1 MTRFITIRQV
11 DGSEDHFSDRD
22 LPLSIGSAPGN
33 HIQLPGSDQ
42 QAAYIDDAQGH
53 LFVQPAAHLAVPLL
67 HNDRQ
72 LLESTWLKSKDRLSC
87 EAFVISYER
96 SGDRILFRVAEER
109 GGEAPILSPPSHPPP
124 GAVSQGNSTTTEELP
139 VDIARSGGSSGKKK
153 AAIAVFGLIFLVLGC
168 AVLFVLLARPLE
180 LDVTPEPDSVA
191 VSGFFPVVKIGGRYL
206 LLPADYSV
214 AIQKKGYKDFRTDVR
229 VEQGG
234 DESLQVKLEKL
245 PGRLNLR
252 ITPPDDVE
260 VYSGDQL
267 LVTTPPHTI
276 QIAPGSHSLTL
287 TKARY
292 RPYQTEI
299 VIEGREIVQDME
311 VSLEPDWADI
321 TILSIPDGAEAVI
334 DGAAAGSTPLT
345 LPLLSGSHEIELNL
359 ASHTPSSRSITVQ
372 AGIGAVYA
380 FELTLLPGQLALT
393 SRPDGAAVSIGND
406 YQGTTPL
413 SLSLPSGL
421 AQEIRMS
428 LPGYQSVSHSLTLA
442 PGEERNLELELE
454 QEQGV
459 VFLTITPPDASVTIN
474 GRPYADVQ
482 GALTLPAQAQTFEVS
497 APGYQ
502 SVSRTVTPNPA
513 YSQQLAIELLPESGT
528 GKSPVD
534 SSVDTDALTTSA
546 GHRLLFIQPAPFM
559 MGAPRREPGRRANE
573 RQRQVTLKRP
583 FLIAEKLVTN
593 GQYKKFEGSHSSGT
607 FSGHSLD
614 GQDQPVVDVTWNQ
627 AVAYLNW
634 LSQQEELEPFYQK
647 QGDGYVTVSPPTNGY
662 RLPTEAE
669 WAFIARQAGGQEIQ
683 RYPWSGGFPP
693 RSVVANLGDE
703 SARTILPRVIQGY
716 NDTFPVTSPVGHFPA
731 NRAGLYDI
739 GGNASEWCHDYY
751 SAYTGRLTEDTDP
764 LGPPVGTHRVIRG
777 SNWRDATLA
786 ETRLSYRAYHKEAR
800 NNVGFRIARYP

>member
-1 MTRFITIRQV
+1 MTRFITIMQV

-33 HIQLPGSDQ
+33 HIQLPDIDQ

-72 LLESTWLKSKDRLSC
+72 LLESTWLKSKDRLSS
-87 EAFVISYER
+87 ESFVIIYER
-96 SGDRILFRVAEER
+96 SGDRLLFRVAEER

-124 GAVSQGNSTTTEELP
+124 GTVSQEHTITTEELP
-139 VDIARSGGSSGKKK
+139 VDIARSGGTSGKKK
-153 AAIAVFGLIFLVLGC
+153 AAIAVFGLLFLALSC

-214 AIQKKGYKDFRTDVR
+214 AIQKKGYKDFRADVR

-252 ITPPDDVE
+252 ITPPDGVE
-260 VYSGDQL
+260 VYSADRL

-276 QIAPGSHSLTL
+276 EIAPGSHSLTL
-287 TKARY
+287 KKARY
-292 RPYQTEI
+292 RPYLTEI

-311 VSLEPDWADI
+311 VSLEPDWAAI
-321 TILSIPDGAEAVI
+321 TILSKPDGAEVII
-334 DGAAAGSTPLT
+334 DGAAAGPTPLT

-359 ASHTPSSRSITVQ
+359 DSHTPSSRSITVQ
-372 AGIGAVYA
+372 AGIGAEYS
-380 FELTLLPGQLALT
+380 FELTLLPGQLSLT
-393 SRPDGAAVSIGND
+393 STPDGAAVTIGND

-421 AQEIRMS
+421 VQEIRMS

-442 PGEERNLELELE
+442 PGEERNLQLELQ

-459 VFLTITPPDASVTIN
+459 VFLTSTPPDASVTIN

-482 GALTLPAQAQTFEVS
+482 GALTLPAQAQTFVVS

-513 YSQQLAIELLPESGT
+513 YSQQLAIELPPDSGT
-528 GKSPVD
+528 GKSPVN

-573 RQRQVTLKRP
+573 RQRQVTLKQP

-593 GQYKKFEGSHSSGT
+593 GEYKKFEGSHSSGT

-669 WAFIARQAGGQEIQ
+669 WAFIARQAGNQEIQ

>member
-33 HIQLPGSDQ
+33 HIQLPDSDQ

-87 EAFVISYER
+87 ESFVISYER
-96 SGDRILFRVAEER
+96 SGDRIFFRVAEER

-124 GAVSQGNSTTTEELP
+124 GTVSQEHTITTEELP
-139 VDIARSGGSSGKKK
+139 VDIARSGGTSGKKK
-153 AAIAVFGLIFLVLGC
+153 AAIAVFGLLFLALSC

-214 AIQKKGYKDFRTDVR
+214 AIQKKGYKDFRADVR

-252 ITPPDDVE
+252 ITPPDGVE
-260 VYSGDQL
+260 VYSADRL

-276 QIAPGSHSLTL
+276 EIAPGSHSLTL
-287 TKARY
+287 KKARY
-292 RPYQTEI
+292 RPYLTEI

-311 VSLEPDWADI
+311 VSLEPDWAAI
-321 TILSIPDGAEAVI
+321 TILSKPGGAEVVI
-334 DGAAAGSTPLT
+334 DGAAAGPTPLT

-359 ASHTPSSRSITVQ
+359 DSHTPSSRSITVQ
-372 AGIGAVYA
+372 AGIGAEYA
-380 FELTLLPGQLALT
+380 FELTLLPGQLSLT
-393 SRPDGAAVSIGND
+393 STPDGAAVTIGND

-421 AQEIRMS
+421 VQEIRMS

-442 PGEERNLELELE
+442 PGEERNLQLELQ

-459 VFLTITPPDASVTIN
+459 VFLTSTPPDASVTIN
-474 GRPYADVQ
+474 GRPYPDVQ
-482 GALTLPAQAQTFEVS
+482 GALTLPAQAQTFVVS

-513 YSQQLAIELLPESGT
+513 YSQQLAIELPPDSGT
-528 GKSPVD
+528 GKSPVN

-573 RQRQVTLKRP
+573 RQRQVTLKQP

-593 GQYKKFEGSHSSGT
+593 GEYKKFEGSHSSGT

-634 LSQQEELEPFYQK
+634 LSQQEDLEPFYQK

-669 WAFIARQAGGQEIQ
+669 WAFIARQAGDQEIQ

>member
-33 HIQLPGSDQ
+33 HIQLPDSDQ

-72 LLESTWLKSKDRLSC
+72 LLESTWLKSKDRLSS
-87 EAFVISYER
+87 ESFEISYER
-96 SGDRILFRVAEER
+96 SGDRLLFRVAEER

-124 GAVSQGNSTTTEELP
+124 GTVSQEHTITTEELP
-139 VDIARSGGSSGKKK
+139 VDIARSGGTSGKKK
-153 AAIAVFGLIFLVLGC
+153 AAIAVFGLLFLALSC

-214 AIQKKGYKDFRTDVR
+214 AIQKKGYKDFRADVR

-252 ITPPDDVE
+252 ITPPDGVE
-260 VYSGDQL
+260 VYSADRL

-276 QIAPGSHSLTL
+276 EIAPGSHSLTL
-287 TKARY
+287 KKARY
-292 RPYQTEI
+292 RPYLTEI

-311 VSLEPDWADI
+311 VSLEPDWAAI
-321 TILSIPDGAEAVI
+321 TILSKPGGAEVVI
-334 DGAAAGSTPLT
+334 DGAAAGPTPLT

-359 ASHTPSSRSITVQ
+359 DSHTPSSRSITVQ
-372 AGIGAVYA
+372 AGIGAEYA
-380 FELTLLPGQLALT
+380 FELTLLPGQLSLT
-393 SRPDGAAVSIGND
+393 STPDGAAVTIGND

-421 AQEIRMS
+421 VQEIRMS

-442 PGEERNLELELE
+442 PGEERNLQLELQ

-459 VFLTITPPDASVTIN
+459 VFLTSTPPDASVTIN
-474 GRPYADVQ
+474 GRPYPDVQ
-482 GALTLPAQAQTFEVS
+482 GALTLPAQAQTFVVS

-513 YSQQLAIELLPESGT
+513 YSQQLAIELPPDSGT
-528 GKSPVD
+528 GKSPVN

-573 RQRQVTLKRP
+573 RQRQVTLKQP

-593 GQYKKFEGSHSSGT
+593 GEYKKFEGSHSSGT

-634 LSQQEELEPFYQK
+634 LSQQEDLEPFYQK

-669 WAFIARQAGGQEIQ
+669 WAFIARQAGDQEIQ

-764 LGPPVGTHRVIRG
+764 LGPPVGTHRIIRG

>member
-33 HIQLPGSDQ
+33 HIQLPDSDQ

-72 LLESTWLKSKDRLSC
+72 LLESTWLKSKDRLSS
-87 EAFVISYER
+87 ESFEISYER
-96 SGDRILFRVAEER
+96 SGDRLLFRVAEER

-124 GAVSQGNSTTTEELP
+124 GTVSQEHTITTEELP
-139 VDIARSGGSSGKKK
+139 VDIARSGGTSGKKK
-153 AAIAVFGLIFLVLGC
+153 AAIAVFGLLFLALSC

-214 AIQKKGYKDFRTDVR
+214 AIQKKGYKDFRADVR

-252 ITPPDDVE
+252 ITPPDGVE
-260 VYSGDQL
+260 VYSADRL

-276 QIAPGSHSLTL
+276 EIAPGSHSLTL
-287 TKARY
+287 KKARY
-292 RPYQTEI
+292 RPYLTEI

-311 VSLEPDWADI
+311 VSLEPDWAAI
-321 TILSIPDGAEAVI
+321 TILSKPGGAEVVI
-334 DGAAAGSTPLT
+334 DGAAAGPTPLT

-359 ASHTPSSRSITVQ
+359 DSHTPSSRSITVQ
-372 AGIGAVYA
+372 AGIGAEYA
-380 FELTLLPGQLALT
+380 FELTLLPGQLSLT
-393 SRPDGAAVSIGND
+393 STPDGAAVTIGND

-421 AQEIRMS
+421 VQEIRMS

-442 PGEERNLELELE
+442 PGEERNLQLELQ

-459 VFLTITPPDASVTIN
+459 VFLTSTPPDASVTIN
-474 GRPYADVQ
+474 GRPYPDVQ
-482 GALTLPAQAQTFEVS
+482 GALTLPAQAQTFVVS

-513 YSQQLAIELLPESGT
+513 YSQQLAIELPPDSGT
-528 GKSPVD
+528 GKSPVN

-573 RQRQVTLKRP
+573 RQRQVTLKQP

-593 GQYKKFEGSHSSGT
+593 GEYKKFEGSHSSGT

-634 LSQQEELEPFYQK
+634 LSQQEDLEPFYQK

-669 WAFIARQAGGQEIQ
+669 WAFIARQAGDQEIQ

>member
-1 MTRFITIRQV
+1 LTRFITIRQV

-33 HIQLPGSDQ
+33 HIQLPDSDQ
-42 QAAYIDDAQGH
+42 QAAYIDNAQGH

-72 LLESTWLKSKDRLSC
+72 LLESTWLKSKDRLSS
-87 EAFVISYER
+87 ESFVIIYER
-96 SGDRILFRVAEER
+96 SGDRLLFRVAEER

-124 GAVSQGNSTTTEELP
+124 GTVSQEHTITTEELP
-139 VDIARSGGSSGKKK
+139 VDIARSGGTSGKKK
-153 AAIAVFGLIFLVLGC
+153 AAIAVFGLLFLALSC

-214 AIQKKGYKDFRTDVR
+214 AIQKKGYKDFRADVR

-234 DESLQVKLEKL
+234 DESLQVMLEKL

-252 ITPPDDVE
+252 ITPPDGVE
-260 VYSGDQL
+260 VYSADRL

-276 QIAPGSHSLTL
+276 EIAPGSHSLTL
-287 TKARY
+287 KKARY
-292 RPYQTEI
+292 RPYLTEI

-311 VSLEPDWADI
+311 VSLEPDWAAI
-321 TILSIPDGAEAVI
+321 TILSKPGGAEVVI
-334 DGAAAGSTPLT
+334 DGAAAGPTPLT

-359 ASHTPSSRSITVQ
+359 DSHTPSSRSITVQ
-372 AGIGAVYA
+372 AGIGAEYV
-380 FELTLLPGQLALT
+380 FELTLLPGQLSLT
-393 SRPDGAAVSIGND
+393 STPDGAAVTIGND

-421 AQEIRMS
+421 VQEIRMS
-428 LPGYQSVSHSLTLA
+428 LPGYQSVSHSLTVA
-442 PGEERNLELELE
+442 PGEERNLQLELQ

-459 VFLTITPPDASVTIN
+459 VFLTSTPPDASVTIN

-482 GALTLPAQAQTFEVS
+482 GALTLPAQAQTFVVS

-513 YSQQLAIELLPESGT
+513 YSQQLAIELPPDSGT
-528 GKSPVD
+528 GKSPVNT
-534 SSVDTDALTTSA
+534 SVDTDALTTSA

-573 RQRQVTLKRP
+573 RQRQVTLKQP

-593 GQYKKFEGSHSSGT
+593 GEYKKFEGSHSSGT

-634 LSQQEELEPFYQK
+634 LSQQEDLEPFYQK

-669 WAFIARQAGGQEIQ
+669 WAFIARQAGDQEIQ

-731 NRAGLYDI
+731 NRVGLYDI

>member
-1 MTRFITIRQV
+1 
-11 DGSEDHFSDRD
+11 
-22 LPLSIGSAPGN
+22 
-33 HIQLPGSDQ
+33 
-42 QAAYIDDAQGH
+42 
-53 LFVQPAAHLAVPLL
+53 
-67 HNDRQ
+67 
-72 LLESTWLKSKDRLSC
+72 
-87 EAFVISYER
+87 
-96 SGDRILFRVAEER
+96 
-109 GGEAPILSPPSHPPP
+109 
-124 GAVSQGNSTTTEELP
+124 
-139 VDIARSGGSSGKKK
+139 
-153 AAIAVFGLIFLVLGC
+153 
-168 AVLFVLLARPLE
+168 
-180 LDVTPEPDSVA
+180 
-191 VSGFFPVVKIGGRYL
+191 
-206 LLPADYSV
+206 
-214 AIQKKGYKDFRTDVR
+214 
-229 VEQGG
+229 
-234 DESLQVKLEKL
+234 
-245 PGRLNLR
+245 
-252 ITPPDDVE
+252 
-260 VYSGDQL
+260 
-267 LVTTPPHTI
+267 
-276 QIAPGSHSLTL
+276 
-287 TKARY
+287 
-292 RPYQTEI
+292 
-299 VIEGREIVQDME
+299 
-311 VSLEPDWADI
+311 
-321 TILSIPDGAEAVI
+321 
-334 DGAAAGSTPLT
+334 
-345 LPLLSGSHEIELNL
+345 
-359 ASHTPSSRSITVQ
+359 
-372 AGIGAVYA
+372 
-380 FELTLLPGQLALT
+380 
-393 SRPDGAAVSIGND
+393 
-406 YQGTTPL
+406 
-413 SLSLPSGL
+413 
-421 AQEIRMS
+421 MS

-482 GALTLPAQAQTFEVS
+482 GALTLPAQAQTFVVS

-513 YSQQLAIELLPESGT
+513 YSQQLAIELTPDSGT
-528 GKSPVD
+528 GKSPVN
-534 SSVDTDALTTSA
+534 SSADTDALTTSA

-593 GQYKKFEGSHSSGT
+593 GEYKKFEGSHSSGT

-634 LSQQEELEPFYQK
+634 LSQQEDLEPFYQK

-669 WAFIARQAGGQEIQ
+669 WAFIARQAGHQEIQ

-693 RSVVANLGDE
+693 RSVLANLGDE

-716 NDTFPVTSPVGHFPA
+716 NDSFPVTSPVGHFPA
-731 NRAGLYDI
+731 NRAGLFDI